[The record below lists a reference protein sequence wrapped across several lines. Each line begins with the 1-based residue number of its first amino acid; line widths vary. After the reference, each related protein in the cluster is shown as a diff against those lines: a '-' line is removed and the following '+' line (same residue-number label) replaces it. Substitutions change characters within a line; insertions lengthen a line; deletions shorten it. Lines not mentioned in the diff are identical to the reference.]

1 VRMLSEVGL
10 SPSVLREPDLMIPVE
25 RVGQL
30 LQASAI
36 QSGNESFGLCMAESR
51 LLSNLGAVGMLI
63 RDQATLRDSLNV
75 LMRYQTLLNGS
86 LSLMIEESAGVVVIR
101 EDVTAGKA
109 QPLTRQRIE
118 LALGVMVRLMR
129 QFLGEQWQPRRVCLA
144 HQAPRDASAHHR
156 LFGPRV
162 EFDYPFNCI
171 VCAKADLDARNPS
184 ADPAMVRYAQQLLD
198 ASVKQHGAKMLR
210 DVRRTI
216 LLLLPSGRCTIEQAA
231 EHLGLV
237 SRTIQRRLEEQGQ
250 SFSSMVN
257 EIRRELAT
265 RYVIESDRPLTEVAM
280 LLGFSAPSALSRWYH
295 TQYGCSAK
303 QSRAARGALRPT
315 A

>member
-1 VRMLSEVGL
+1 
-10 SPSVLREPDLMIPVE
+10 
-25 RVGQL
+25 
-30 LQASAI
+30 
-36 QSGNESFGLCMAESR
+36 
-51 LLSNLGAVGMLI
+51 
-63 RDQATLRDSLNV
+63 
-75 LMRYQTLLNGS
+75 
-86 LSLMIEESAGVVVIR
+86 
-101 EDVTAGKA
+101 
-109 QPLTRQRIE
+109 
-118 LALGVMVRLMR
+118 
-129 QFLGEQWQPRRVCLA
+129 
-144 HQAPRDASAHHR
+144 
-156 LFGPRV
+156 
-162 EFDYPFNCI
+162 
-171 VCAKADLDARNPS
+171 
-184 ADPAMVRYAQQLLD
+184 MVRYAQQLLD

-265 RYVIESDRPLTEVAM
+265 RYVMESDRPLTEVAM

-303 QSRAARGALRPT
+303 QSRAARGALGPT